1 MRDDYLT
8 GNVHL
13 AIYGPG
19 RFPKGLPFAE
29 NGYLFTVPG
38 DFPEDTP
45 AHTNVTDWEMAVY
58 RTKDDPDEW
67 EVRDANGQRRVWA
80 VADTR
85 REAIGLAF
93 QEIARKRRIEAAGVA
108 DKRQAAGLEPVP
120 PYQVEVT
127 HSVTLVIAPSVI
139 AILARIEPAPDGEA
153 ARYHVRDVDGGEPYV
168 IRQTPGVMLRTT
180 TIGVLHERCEHNPDV
195 AARFEH
201 ESQALVYAKHSLAAC
216 WPCTDLPDDTDELFT
231 VDGSDYGPYP
241 ARPAPDAWNAYEPIS
256 VTRDIAERIDRKSVV

>member
-67 EVRDANGQRRVWA
+67 EVRDVNGQRRVWA
-80 VADTR
+80 VADSR

-93 QEIARKRRIEAAGVA
+93 QEIARKRRTEAAGVA
-108 DKRQAAGLEPVP
+108 AKRKAAGLEPVP
-120 PYQVEVT
+120 PYQVET
-127 HSVTLVIAPSVI
+127 TSSVTLVIAPTGI
-139 AILARIEPAPDGEA
+139 AILKHIEPAEGDGPA
-153 ARYHVRDVDGGEPYV
+153 SYHVHDIDGGTPYV
-168 IRQTPGVMLRTT
+168 IRADDGVTLRTT
-180 TIGVLHERCEHNPDV
+180 AIGVLHERCSHAPEN
-195 AARFEH
+195 AARFEN
-201 ESQALVYAKHSLAAC
+201 EAGALIYAKHGLAAV
-216 WPCTDLPDDTDELFT
+216 WPCTQLPTTD
-231 VDGSDYGPYP
+231 
-241 ARPAPDAWNAYEPIS
+241 
-256 VTRDIAERIDRKSVV
+256 